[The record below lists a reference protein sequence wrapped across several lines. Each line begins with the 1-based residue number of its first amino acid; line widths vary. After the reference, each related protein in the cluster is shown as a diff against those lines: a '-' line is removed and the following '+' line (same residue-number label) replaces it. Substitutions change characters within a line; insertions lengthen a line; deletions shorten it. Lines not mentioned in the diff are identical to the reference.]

1 MLLACYS
8 HKHIS
13 YRIRTIIRK
22 AILAVN
28 PMSTAIK
35 AIHNIAY
42 LLYNIAIKISV
53 GKSKRKIDMQL
64 GSKLREK

>member
-1 MLLACYS
+1 
-8 HKHIS
+8 
-13 YRIRTIIRK
+13 
-22 AILAVN
+22 
-28 PMSTAIK
+28 MSTAIK

-42 LLYNIAIKISV
+42 LLHNIAIKISV

>member
-22 AILAVN
+22 AIQLALSIRDKFYLQIRECV
-28 PMSTAIK
+28 IK
-35 AIHNIAY
+35 
-42 LLYNIAIKISV
+42 LKE
-53 GKSKRKIDMQL
+53 G
-64 GSKLREK
+64 